1 MLGHTTVPDTT
12 GSVWLEPYD
21 NIATNDVWKHL
32 VIVYSDTA
40 TRIGIYGT
48 FQVPQN
54 YVGSAKLV
62 PVWTTAA
69 TSGDVEWDCDYR
81 AVTGNDAESLDQA
94 GNQESVNQN
103 DTAPSAVHE
112 RMEVEI
118 TLTSGN
124 FAAGDTVE
132 FFFARDGTDGGDTIA
147 ASVLL
152 FDLMFQYA
160 DS

>member
-1 MLGHTTVPDTT
+1 MLNHTLVPDAT
-12 GSVWLEPYD
+12 GSVWQEPYN
-21 NIATNDVWKHL
+21 NIATNDVWKNL
-32 VIVYSDTA
+32 VTVFSDTA

-48 FQVPQN
+48 FNVPQN
-54 YVGSAKLV
+54 YVGTAKLI
-62 PVWTTAA
+62 PVWTTTA
-69 TSGDVEWDCDYR
+69 TSGDVEWDMDYR
-81 AVTGNDAESLDQA
+81 AVTGNDSESLDQTS
-94 GNQESVNQN
+94 NQESVNLN
-103 DTAPSAVHE
+103 DTAPAAAHN
-112 RMEVEI
+112 RMEIEI

-152 FDLMFQYA
+152 FDLIFQYS